1 MSPMGM
7 LGLRKKPGRV
17 RRALAVW
24 ASFEKVTV
32 EIIALSPTGVKGSTS
47 VIGTGALWGREVCL
61 SQFLSSYHHA
71 GRRR

>member
-1 MSPMGM
+1 MEM

-24 ASFEKVTV
+24 ASFEKLTV
-32 EIIALSPTGVKGSTS
+32 EIIAPGPTGVKGSTY
-47 VIGTGALWGREVCL
+47 VIGTKALWGRKVCL
-61 SQFLSSYHHA
+61 SQFLSSHHHA